1 MKLRNFIQKLHNSS
15 RRKYLERMVSK
26 KVKCMGIAKKYSKD
40 YWDGDRK
47 YGYGGYK
54 FIEGRWRSVA
64 LNLIKTYKLK
74 NSSKILDAGCGKGY
88 LLYELRRLLPDLKIS
103 GFDISKY
110 AIRNSHP
117 KIKRHL
123 YSHKA
128 QKKFLYKNK
137 EFDLVISLGVIHNLN
152 IKDVFFTLKEIQ
164 RVGKKS
170 YVMTESYNN
179 DQELFNLQC
188 WALTCESFFSPKEW
202 EWIFKNSGFK
212 GDYEFIYFR

>member
-1 MKLRNFIQKLHNSS
+1 MEIDFITTHHKKTNRN
-15 RRKYLERMVSK
+15 YLERVNK
-26 KVKCMGIAKKYSKD
+26 INKAEAAVKAKKWGFD
-40 YWDGDRK
+40 YWDGSRDIN
-47 YGYGGYK
+47 YGGYHYD
-54 FIEGRWRSVA
+54 GRWEPIA
-64 LNLIKTYKLK
+64 KKMITHYNLKDGD
-74 NSSKILDAGCGKGY
+74 KILDVGCGKGY